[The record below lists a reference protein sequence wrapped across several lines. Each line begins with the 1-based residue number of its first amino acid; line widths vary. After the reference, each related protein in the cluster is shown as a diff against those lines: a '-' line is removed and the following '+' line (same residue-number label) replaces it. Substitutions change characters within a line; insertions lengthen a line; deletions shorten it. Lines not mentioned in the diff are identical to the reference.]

1 MELGHT
7 KADVARAAFEG
18 IAMHLCATAQPL
30 EKSGQLGKRLLVVG
44 GGAKGAVSRQIYAD
58 VFGKEVAVS
67 RVRQDAASLGA
78 AALAAVGSGL
88 WQDFMPL
95 REVHK
100 GLTVCQ
106 PRMENHEYYQKVMP
120 IYQKLCDACS
130 DLGDMWAQLRG

>member
-7 KADVARAAFEG
+7 RADVARAAFEG
-18 IAMHLCATAQPL
+18 IAMHLYATAEPL

-44 GGAKGAVSRQIYAD
+44 GGAKGAFARQTYAD
-58 VFGKEVAVS
+58 IFGKEVAVS

-88 WQDFMPL
+88 WESFLPL

-100 GLTVCQ
+100 DLTICQ
-106 PRMENHEYYQKVMP
+106 PDMENHNYYQKVLP
-120 IYQKLCDACS
+120 VYKKLCDACS
-130 DLGDMWAQLRG
+130 DLGDLWAQLRD